1 MSLGTR
7 LLLVLVPSV
16 AFVSVGYGYWAVTSQ
31 RAAEMDELRREAE
44 AFAVAVGTAAER
56 AVRSGGIEEMRGVL
70 DAVTAD
76 GPLVGAVVYGD
87 DGRPRIRSGEV
98 GAGQVLSPE
107 RVRSRTADSTGRSME
122 RSLNGRTVLSSVRAI
137 QGVNGGA
144 VLEILSS
151 EAVVEA
157 AQSRTG
163 VQFVIEALLVI
174 AVVSAM
180 ILWLVRRLLRRPL
193 EQFVEAARR
202 VGRGDLEWRISQ
214 DPGGRELRVL
224 AREFNRMAERLQETR
239 DSLLAET
246 EERIQLEDRV
256 QEAERVASVGTMAA
270 GVAHQIAS
278 PLNVIAGRASR
289 LLRKGVDDP
298 RTERNLAVIQ
308 KESRRISKVVRTLL
322 DFARRPEARLR
333 PVNVSRVVRTVCD
346 EHRATMRDMEI
357 GLDQDLPDEA
367 WAKGDPEL
375 LEEVVE
381 VLLKNAVDALKEV
394 GEPRNL
400 SLRVESDERWVEVE
414 VRDSGTGIPEEL
426 EDRIFEPFVTS
437 KPGGIGLGLTVA
449 RNVADQLGGA
459 LEADPGGPGDGRE
472 EGEEA
477 DRYPGATFRF
487 RLPAADQEAPGGEG
501 A

>member
-1 MSLGTR
+1 MTLGTR

-31 RAAEMDELRREAE
+31 RAAEMDELRREAD

-56 AVRSGGIEEMRGVL
+56 AARSGGVEEMRRVL

-76 GPLVGAVVYGD
+76 GPLVGAVVYGED
-87 DGRPRIRSGEV
+87 RRPRTRSGEV
-98 GAGQVLSPE
+98 GDGQVLSPDLL
-107 RVRSRTADSTGRSME
+107 RSRMADSTRRSAE
-122 RSLNGRTVLSSVRAI
+122 RSLNGRTVLSSVRVI
-137 QGVNGGA
+137 QGVDGGA

-163 VQFVIEALLVI
+163 AQFVIEALLVI
-174 AVVSAM
+174 GVVSTM
-180 ILWLVRRLLRRPL
+180 ILWLVRRLVRRPL
-193 EQFVEAARR
+193 ERFVEAVRR
-202 VGRGDLEWRISQ
+202 VGRGDLAHRIS
-214 DPGGRELRVL
+214 DEPGGRELRVL
-224 AREFNRMAERLQETR
+224 AREFNRMAERLQDTR

-246 EERIQLEDRV
+246 EERIELEDRV

-289 LLRKGVDDP
+289 LLREGVDDP

-322 DFARRPEARLR
+322 DFARQPEARLR
-333 PVNVSRVVRTVCD
+333 PVDVSRVVRTVCD
-346 EHRATMRDMEI
+346 EHRGTMRDMKI
-357 GLDQDLPDEA
+357 GLEQDLPDGA

-375 LEEVVE
+375 LEEVVD
-381 VLLKNAVDALKEV
+381 VLLKNAVDALKEA

-400 SLRVESDERWVEVE
+400 SVRVESEESWLQVE
-414 VRDSGTGIPEEL
+414 VRDSGPGIPEEL
-426 EDRIFEPFVTS
+426 EGRIFEPFVTS

-449 RNVADQLGGA
+449 RKVVDQLGGA
-459 LEADPGGPGDGRE
+459 LEADPGGPGEARE
-472 EGEEA
+472 GDEG
-477 DRYPGATFRF
+477 DRYPGATFGF
-487 RLPAADQEAPGGEG
+487 RLPAADRGAAGGER